1 MLLLFV
7 LKFHGGTDKIIPDKR
22 SSLRNFIFIFVKF
35 GNRFYRFKLDVKIV
49 LNTNEKVFF
58 FSEKNMLGA
67 NFPWILSIKTAALK
81 MLNLCTFKI
90 LLYLNNS
97 LVCSNLRLLKM
108 MLFTFFKFV
117 LQVVLQRDATT
128 VLSNC
133 EYTSS

>member
-67 NFPWILSIKTAALK
+67 NFP
-81 MLNLCTFKI
+81 
-90 LLYLNNS
+90 
-97 LVCSNLRLLKM
+97 
-108 MLFTFFKFV
+108 
-117 LQVVLQRDATT
+117 
-128 VLSNC
+128 
-133 EYTSS
+133 